1 MFPQRGRVY
10 IVSVPG
16 GAADRE
22 MITLHR
28 TILVYVNS
36 CKGCVM
42 GSMEP
47 SQQEF
52 TCHFGC
58 AIQMIEAYLGPG

>member
-1 MFPQRGRVY
+1 
-10 IVSVPG
+10 
-16 GAADRE
+16 
-22 MITLHR
+22 
-28 TILVYVNS
+28 
-36 CKGCVM
+36 M

-58 AIQMIEAYLGPG
+58 AIQMIEAYDKHIFVVYFSIFIYQFALNHYKIMSI